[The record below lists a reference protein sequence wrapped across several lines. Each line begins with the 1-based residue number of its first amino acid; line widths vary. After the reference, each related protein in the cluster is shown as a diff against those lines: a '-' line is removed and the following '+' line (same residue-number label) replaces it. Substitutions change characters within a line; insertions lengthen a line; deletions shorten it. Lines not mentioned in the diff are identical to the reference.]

1 MATDVKVLLE
11 NRPGTLA
18 DLGEATGKAGVNIY
32 GVCGLPCEG
41 RGEVHL
47 LAANVA
53 ETRKAIEAAGL
64 EVAEEREVLLIDV
77 EDRPG
82 EMGELGRRLAEA
94 GVNIDLIYGIGT
106 RIVIGTNDLDKA
118 RAVLEA

>member
-1 MATDVKVLLE
+1 MAVDLKVLLE

-18 DLGEATGKAGVNIY
+18 DLGEAAGQAGVNIY
-32 GVCGLPCEG
+32 GVCGIPCEG
-41 RGEVHL
+41 HGVIHL

-53 ETRKAIEAAGL
+53 ETRKAVEAAGL

-82 EMGELGRRLAEA
+82 EMGELGRRLADA
-94 GVNIDLIYGIGT
+94 GVNIDLIYGIGN
-106 RIVIGTNDLDKA
+106 RIVIGTDDLDKA
-118 RAVLEA
+118 RAVLRR